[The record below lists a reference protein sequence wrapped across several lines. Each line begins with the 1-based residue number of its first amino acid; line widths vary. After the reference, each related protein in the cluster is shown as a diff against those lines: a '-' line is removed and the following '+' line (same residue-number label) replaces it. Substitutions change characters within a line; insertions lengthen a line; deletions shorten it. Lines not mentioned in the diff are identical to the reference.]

1 MKPIPTHVS
10 GVARPPVWL
19 RLGLP
24 LTVYPLVLLSI
35 AAYRPLFG
43 LLQRKEGLIEYMT
56 VLLVLVGVGYGVAL
70 LSSHRLRGVL
80 SAGWLKGWFI
90 VATLGMLVFAGEEL
104 SWGQHLGLWGH
115 EDVPEAIKAVND
127 QDETNFHNMSNALD
141 QGITNIILVGTLVAF
156 VGIPLLLKHRNET
169 MGPDNPGF
177 WFWPRWVSIW
187 WALGVL
193 LIKVPGWVYKGVTDA
208 TSAEGVWRHSEI
220 HEFYIA
226 GLMTCY
232 MADVYVRA
240 REISSAKAAG
250 VEPSEKESEKAS
262 EQASEKEGSTT
273 SA

>member
-1 MKPIPTHVS
+1 M
-10 GVARPPVWL
+10 
-19 RLGLP
+19 
-24 LTVYPLVLLSI
+24 
-35 AAYRPLFG
+35 
-43 LLQRKEGLIEYMT
+43 
-56 VLLVLVGVGYGVAL
+56 
-70 LSSHRLRGVL
+70 
-80 SAGWLKGWFI
+80 
-90 VATLGMLVFAGEEL
+90 
-104 SWGQHLGLWGH
+104 
-115 EDVPEAIKAVND
+115 
-127 QDETNFHNMSNALD
+127 
-141 QGITNIILVGTLVAF
+141 
-156 VGIPLLLKHRNET
+156 
-169 MGPDNPGF
+169 
-177 WFWPRWVSIW
+177 
-187 WALGVL
+187 GVL